1 MSTNPNRLIGGQ
13 YLIKDASYNDIFTYE
28 DLSEEQ
34 QMILQSAKEFIDK
47 EVVPKTPNWEKRL
60 CVDWRINA

>member
-13 YLIKDASYNDIFTYE
+13 YLVKDASYQDIFTFE

-34 QMILQSAKEFIDK
+34 QMIMQSAKEFIDK
-47 EVVPKTPNWEKRL
+47 EVVPNKH
-60 CVDWRINA
+60 